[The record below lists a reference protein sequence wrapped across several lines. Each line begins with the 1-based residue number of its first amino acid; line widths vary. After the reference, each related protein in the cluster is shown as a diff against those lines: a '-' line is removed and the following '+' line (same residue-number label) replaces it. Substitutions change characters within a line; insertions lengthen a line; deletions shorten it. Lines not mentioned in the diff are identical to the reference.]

1 MAEEVSNAL
10 EQIKSWSAPILMSV
24 IAGLVLF
31 IWNGLEKRTAA
42 LEVENASYRSALATI
57 TENQRNSAENRTEF
71 QNATTTRLNRMEDVL
86 VTLSNNISALTA
98 IQAERVSR

>member
-1 MAEEVSNAL
+1 MAEEVTSAL
-10 EQIKSWSAPILMSV
+10 DQFKSWSAPILMSV

-42 LEVENASYRSALATI
+42 LEFENASYRSTLAAI
-57 TENQRNSAENRTEF
+57 TENQKNAAESRTEF

-98 IQAERVSR
+98 IQAERVAR